1 MSASLNPYIASFDA
15 DFNVEQSNN
24 LRLTIQLALGG
35 LSFALFDGT
44 NNRLI
49 GIESY
54 QSDLLNSS
62 DDLIRTL
69 EKALD
74 AKGLNHKKFQTVSC
88 VIDERVNT
96 LIPKALYN
104 SDDNDK
110 YLNFSFNQPKDWGIA
125 VDMLEKHEAVN
136 IFAFPNALQTKIKAK
151 WPEATF
157 CHSSSVFLES
167 LPTSTNSK
175 VWVNVRNR
183 DFDMAIMKD
192 KLLFFNNFKFNTKD
206 DFAYFLLFAME
217 QNGLSGDDTPV
228 CVSGLIL
235 PSSDIINLC
244 GRYIRDIQFVKRP
257 EELQIGETLKEVP
270 YHYYH
275 IHYQILGHETSGHET
290 RVYQSRVPR
299 Q

>member
-49 GIESY
+49 GIECY

-136 IFAFPNALQTKIKAK
+136 IFAFPNALQAKIKAK
-151 WPEATF
+151 WPEANF
-157 CHSSSVFLES
+157 YHSSSVFLES

-244 GRYIRDIQFVKRP
+244 GRYIRDIQFVKKP
-257 EELQIGETLKEVP
+257 EELQVGDTLKEVP

-275 IHYQILGHETSGHET
+275 IHYQILGHET